1 MNEEKKKCGLY
12 MRVSTE
18 DQAREGFSL
27 PERRERLKTFCKF
40 KGYEILDYYED
51 AGISAKTGNYRPEFE
66 RLKNDIKSKKINT
79 IVALKLDRIT
89 RSICDWEKL
98 ITFLDENNAYL
109 DCANDEINTTTANG
123 KMISRLL
130 MSVSQ
135 NDMDIK
141 DKLRLAICMSQSE
154 WSSLIYN
161 TKENFEKFDSMLKD
175 IDEEYR
181 TTLINFGKY
190 KLVMFVMAKL
200 MEMET
205 TEQNEVAL
213 YLFNNIKAI

>member
-1 MNEEKKKCGLY
+1 M
-12 MRVSTE
+12 
-18 DQAREGFSL
+18 
-27 PERRERLKTFCKF
+27 KTSKLRIKRKIMIPDF
-40 KGYEILDYYED
+40 KGEILDVE
-51 AGISAKTGNYRPEFE
+51 N
-66 RLKNDIKSKKINT
+66 
-79 IVALKLDRIT
+79 
-89 RSICDWEKL
+89 EKVKYL
-98 ITFLDENNAYL
+98 ID
-109 DCANDEINTTTANG
+109 
-123 KMISRLL
+123 MI
-130 MSVSQ
+130 

-154 WSSLIYN
+154 WSGLIYN

-175 IDEEYR
+175 IDEEYK

>member
-1 MNEEKKKCGLY
+1 MKTSKIKIKREIMIPDFKRKEIFNMENEKVKYLID
-12 MRVSTE
+12 M
-18 DQAREGFSL
+18 
-27 PERRERLKTFCKF
+27 
-40 KGYEILDYYED
+40 
-51 AGISAKTGNYRPEFE
+51 
-66 RLKNDIKSKKINT
+66 IN
-79 IVALKLDRIT
+79 
-89 RSICDWEKL
+89 E
-98 ITFLDENNAYL
+98 
-109 DCANDEINTTTANG
+109 
-123 KMISRLL
+123 
-130 MSVSQ
+130 
-135 NDMDIK
+135 MDIK
-141 DKLRLAICMSQSE
+141 DKLRLAICMSQSK

-161 TKENFEKFDSMLKD
+161 TKENLEKFDSMLKD